1 MANRKVV
8 DMEPLTID
16 AIMQAIGSLGF
27 PIAAFL
33 LLFWQQQTTL
43 KELTNAINSL
53 KEFIK
58 MTCPEC
64 DRDDSDA

>member
-1 MANRKVV
+1 
-8 DMEPLTID
+8 MEPLTID

-64 DRDDSDA
+64 DKDVNDD

>member
-1 MANRKVV
+1 
-8 DMEPLTID
+8 MEPLTID

-43 KELTNAINSL
+43 KDLTEAITALREL
-53 KEFIK
+53 IK
-58 MTCPEC
+58 STCTHCEE
-64 DRDDSDA
+64 DGENDA

>member
-1 MANRKVV
+1 
-8 DMEPLTID
+8 MEPLTID

-53 KEFIK
+53 REFIK

-64 DRDDSDA
+64 DKDSEDA

>member
-1 MANRKVV
+1 
-8 DMEPLTID
+8 MEPLTID

-53 KEFIK
+53 REFIK
-58 MTCPEC
+58 TTCPEC
-64 DRDDSDA
+64 DKSDDSDA

>member
-1 MANRKVV
+1 
-8 DMEPLTID
+8 MEPLTID

-33 LLFWQQQTTL
+33 LLFWQQQTSL

-58 MTCPEC
+58 STCPEC
-64 DRDDSDA
+64 EKSDDGNA

>member
-1 MANRKVV
+1 M
-8 DMEPLTID
+8 MEPLTID
-16 AIMQAIGSLGF
+16 AVMQAIGSLGF

-58 MTCPEC
+58 TTCPDC
-64 DRDDSDA
+64 DRDDANA

>member
-1 MANRKVV
+1 
-8 DMEPLTID
+8 MEPLTMD
-16 AIMQAIGSLGF
+16 AVMQAIGSLGF

-33 LLFWQQQTTL
+33 LLFWQQHTTL

-58 MTCPEC
+58 STCPEC
-64 DRDDSDA
+64 DKTDDEDA

>member
-1 MANRKVV
+1 MEALTV
-8 DMEPLTID
+8 DTILT
-16 AIMQAIGSLGF
+16 AIGSLGF

>member
-1 MANRKVV
+1 
-8 DMEPLTID
+8 MEPLTID
-16 AIMQAIGSLGF
+16 VVLQAIGSLGF

-58 MTCPEC
+58 STCPEC
-64 DRDDSDA
+64 DKTEENGA

>member
-1 MANRKVV
+1 
-8 DMEPLTID
+8 MEPLTID

-53 KEFIK
+53 REFIK
-58 MTCPEC
+58 TTCPEC
-64 DRDDSDA
+64 DKTDDNDA